1 MRAKGAL
8 WVPRATALRGLIK
21 SFCQF
26 VYCRAPVVDLYEL
39 LELSGPGDVE
49 TPETSIS
56 LLLLNAIMLTA
67 SMHAPVE
74 VLRDAGYSSRAEAL
88 AGFHD
93 KVRVHKSLPC
103 ADRNLLVKLTLSQ
116 VLYNLNYEK
125 DAVATLQTLI
135 LLAYASDDS
144 ESDKDKTHWTTVAV
158 SLCYRIGLNH
168 YPKGEGSALL
178 GKGPGRL
185 WRRLWWSCF
194 ILDRLVTV
202 TYGRIPGINQQ
213 DWDVPYLQMDDLEL
227 EAMRGFVDQMSVQ
240 QLAEC
245 FIEKAELSVHRGCE
259 CSTELPPAT
268 LPPYHSHYL
277 ADQDYELGLIHSMF
291 GPISKF

>member
-1 MRAKGAL
+1 M
-8 WVPRATALRGLIK
+8 V
-21 SFCQF
+21 
-26 VYCRAPVVDLYEL
+26 
-39 LELSGPGDVE
+39 
-49 TPETSIS
+49 
-56 LLLLNAIMLTA
+56 
-67 SMHAPVE
+67 
-74 VLRDAGYSSRAEAL
+74 
-88 AGFHD
+88 
-93 KVRVHKSLPC
+93 
-103 ADRNLLVKLTLSQ
+103 VKLTLSQ

-125 DAVATLQTLI
+125 DAVATLQSLL

-178 GKGPGRL
+178 GKSPGRL

-227 EAMRGFVDQMSVQ
+227 EAMRGFVDQMLVH

-245 FIEKAELSVHRGCE
+245 FIEKAELSVHRGCK
-259 CSTELPPAT
+259 CSTELIPPAT
-268 LPPYHSHYL
+268 LPPYHSCYL
-277 ADQDYELGLIHSMF
+277 ADEDYELGLIHSMF